1 LFRLILEVT
10 YWSRRGDKG
19 MYSVHDWAEVHRLH
33 HVEGM
38 SKAAI
43 AVKLSMSRN
52 TVARLVGSSVP
63 PHYQRAPAGSQVDR
77 FAEAIAAMLDEDATV
92 PATVIAQRLR
102 PLGFTGSLTILKDHL
117 RRVRPTFA
125 AARAYQRTSYEPG
138 ELAQTDWWDPGVCVP
153 VGRGQSREVFGLVT
167 GLPFSA
173 GFRVVFAFN
182 KTVAAFCPAMVGGLT
197 RLGGLPK
204 VMVSDNDA
212 CIVASRR
219 AGVVTLVAEVAALY
233 GHLGLKSVPLRPY
246 FPEGKGF
253 IERMNQ
259 FLETSFLP
267 LRNFDSITDLQHQV
281 DQWLVQ
287 VADRRR
293 VRRIDAVVADALAVE
308 RGWLRP
314 APSRWPDVDQR
325 LEVRASSDA
334 FVRVGDVDYS
344 VPPRF
349 ARRRLAVRASLE
361 QVTVFCDGEQVAAHD
376 RSWARA
382 DVVLAPAHAR
392 ELREAREAQRR
403 LAAGDIEVAA
413 PNLPC
418 YDELTGGRR

>member
-1 LFRLILEVT
+1 VILFRLILEVT
-10 YWSRRGDKG
+10 YRSRRGDEG
-19 MYSVHDWAEVHRLH
+19 MYCVHDWAEVHRLH

-38 SKAAI
+38 SKAAV
-43 AVKLSMSRN
+43 AAKLSMSRT
-52 TVARLVGSSVP
+52 TVHRLLALAEP
-63 PHYQRAPAGSQVDR
+63 PRYERTAAGSQVDS
-77 FAEAIAAMLDEDATV
+77 FAQLIVSMLDEDPKV

-102 PLGFTGSLTILKDHL
+102 PKGFTGSLTILKDHL

-125 AARAYQRTSYEPG
+125 AAKAYQRTSYEPG
-138 ELAQTDWWDPGVCVP
+138 ELAQTDWWEPGVSVP
-153 VGRGQSREVFGLVT
+153 VRGGQSREVFGLVT

-173 GFRVVFAFN
+173 AFRVVFAFN
-182 KTVAAFCPAMVGGLT
+182 QTVAAFCPALVGGLA

-212 CIVASRR
+212 CIVAHRR
-219 AGVVTLVAEVAALY
+219 GGLVTLVDEVAALY
-233 GHLGLKSVPLRPY
+233 GQLGLKPVPLRPY

-267 LRNFDSITDLQHQV
+267 LRSFASITDLQDQV
-281 DQWLVQ
+281 DRWSVQ

-314 APSRWPDVDQR
+314 APPAWPDTDQR

-349 ARRRLAVRASLE
+349 ARRRLAVRASLDR
-361 QVTVFCDGEQVAAHD
+361 VTVFCDGEQVATHD

-382 DVVLAPAHAR
+382 DVVLAAAHAR

-403 LAAGDIEVAA
+403 LDAGDIDVQS
-413 PNLPC
+413 PNMPA
-418 YDELTGGRR
+418 YDELAG

>member
-1 LFRLILEVT
+1 
-10 YWSRRGDKG
+10 

-43 AVKLSMSRN
+43 AAKLSMSRN
-52 TVARLVGSSVP
+52 TVARLVAAPAP
-63 PHYQRAPAGSQVDR
+63 PRYSRAPAGSQVDR
-77 FAEAIAAMLDEDATV
+77 FIEAIAAMLDEDASV
-92 PATVIAQRLR
+92 PATVIAQKLR
-102 PLGFTGSLTILKDHL
+102 PQGFTGSLTILKDHL
-117 RRVRPTFA
+117 RRVRPTFT
-125 AARAYQRTSYEPG
+125 AARAFQRTSYEPG
-138 ELAQTDWWDPGVCVP
+138 ELAQTDWWEPGISVP
-153 VGRGQSREVFGLVT
+153 VGHGQRREVFGLVT

-182 KTVAAFCPAMVGGLT
+182 KTVAAFCPALVGGLA

-204 VMVSDNDA
+204 AMVSDNDA

-219 AGVVTLVAEVAALY
+219 GGQVRLVEEVAALY
-233 GHLGLKSVPLRPY
+233 GQLGLKAVPLRPY
-246 FPEGKGF
+246 FPQGKGF
-253 IERMNQ
+253 IERMNDY
-259 FLETSFLP
+259 LENSFLP
-267 LRNFDSITDLQHQV
+267 LRSYDSIQDLQAQA
-281 DQWLVQ
+281 DRWAFE

-293 VRRIDAVVADALAVE
+293 VRRVQAVVADALAVE

-314 APSRWPDVDQR
+314 APPRWPDVDQR

-349 ARRRLAVRASLE
+349 VRRRLAVRASLE
-361 QVTVFCDGEQVAAHD
+361 QVSVFCDGEQIAGHA

-382 DVVLAPAHAR
+382 DVILAPAHAR
-392 ELREAREAQRR
+392 ELREHRDAQRR
-403 LAAGDIEVAA
+403 LDAGDVKVDG
-413 PNLPC
+413 PNLPA
-418 YDELTGGRR
+418 YDELAG

>member
-1 LFRLILEVT
+1 
-10 YWSRRGDKG
+10 
-19 MYSVHDWAEVHRLH
+19 MYDVHDWAEVHRLH

-43 AVKLSMSRN
+43 AAKLSMSRT
-52 TVARLVGSSVP
+52 TVHRLIGLAEP
-63 PHYQRAPAGSQVDR
+63 PRYERRSTGSQVDA
-77 FAEAIAAMLDEDATV
+77 FADAIAAMLDEDPRV

-102 PLGFTGSLTILKDHL
+102 PQGFAGSVTILKDHL
-117 RRVRPTFA
+117 RRVRPLFLA
-125 AARAYQRTSYEPG
+125 GQAHQRTSYQPG
-138 ELAQTDWWDPGVCVP
+138 ELAQTDWWEPGIRVP
-153 VGRGQSREVFGLVT
+153 VGHGQTREVFGLVT

-173 GFRVVFAFN
+173 AFRVVFAFN
-182 KTVAAFCPAMVGGLT
+182 QTVAAFCPALVGGLA

-204 VMVSDNDA
+204 AMVSDNDS

-219 AGVVTLVAEVAALY
+219 GGTVRLVDEVAGLY
-233 GHLGLKSVPLRPY
+233 GQLGLKAVPLRPY
-246 FPEGKGF
+246 FPQGKGY

-267 LRNFDSITDLQHQV
+267 LRRFDSLGDLQAQA
-281 DQWLVQ
+281 DQWAVQ
-287 VADRRR
+287 TADRRR
-293 VRRIDAVVADALAVE
+293 VRRIDAVVTDALAVE
-308 RGWLRP
+308 RGWLRAVP
-314 APSRWPDVDQR
+314 ARWPDVDQR

-349 ARRRLAVRASLE
+349 AARRLAVRASLE
-361 QVTVFCDGEQVAAHD
+361 EVVVFCDGEQIAHHE

-403 LAAGDIEVAA
+403 LDTDAATADIVVAA
-413 PNLPC
+413 PNLPA
-418 YDELTGGRR
+418 YDELAG